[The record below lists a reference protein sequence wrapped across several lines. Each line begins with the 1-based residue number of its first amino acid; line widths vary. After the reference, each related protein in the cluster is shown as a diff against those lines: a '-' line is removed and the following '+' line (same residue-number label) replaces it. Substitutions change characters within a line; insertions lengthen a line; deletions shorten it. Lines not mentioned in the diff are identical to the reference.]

1 MRAHFG
7 VGFDPADVPRDA
19 FLVAGAAWGR
29 ARRGTIDPDTCGV
42 SAIGIT
48 GARFLASSVVR
59 DLAALNKREMLAW
72 DVWGLPRGLAPGAPI
87 PERTAARLDAVPAL
101 TAAPDADWP
110 ALRKLYDE
118 EDMRVPPMVLSFT
131 DRGPIEVAV
140 DL

>member
-1 MRAHFG
+1 
-7 VGFDPADVPRDA
+7 
-19 FLVAGAAWGR
+19 
-29 ARRGTIDPDTCGV
+29 
-42 SAIGIT
+42 
-48 GARFLASSVVR
+48 VVR

-87 PERTAARLDAVPAL
+87 PERTAARLDAVAAL

-118 EDMRVPPMVLSFT
+118 EDLRVPPMVLSFT
-131 DRGPIEVAV
+131 DRGPVEVAV